1 MLIVY
6 TILLVIASV
15 FVLSARRSKEFV
27 FLFGCCVSLL
37 FEFVGILIY
46 VAKIGG
52 YPQRTLKFLYL
63 SMSIKTNIQYM
74 IIPYEKMGFL
84 YAIGRYMFPMFLILL
99 AYEYS
104 AISFIHK
111 NKWHKI
117 WLAVIPFLSLVLY
130 YPSIYKWLLL
140 EYANMD
146 IILFYFTKIWIYI
159 YIGISLSLFV
169 IELISI
175 SMKYYKSRFLLFI
188 IGIVALAVLYSMY
201 CSQDPGQIYC
211 MYRNEYSYSLRGG
224 LSYLKYGMSSLSFG
238 IVSTISII
246 CCAVGFYGIM
256 RYAGRIYIEDIEEK
270 AISNKFD
277 TVHVGASMF
286 VHSMKNQFLS
296 NEIILKKM
304 ILLSEEKEISVNEI
318 KKYTEMMYDINS
330 GLLKRVEELN
340 RLISTNKIYMFPI
353 EVNSIVNETLQR
365 VKRKYPEEDIEVEIN
380 NVQNIVVDKD
390 CFCEALYNLLINGI
404 ETIFEAKNA
413 NLIQQGYLKL
423 SFRNEHLKTI
433 VEVTDNGMGM
443 SKKQQ
448 KNIYNPF
455 YSSKNSNYNWGMGLY
470 FVRKVIKGHMGKIR
484 IESKPGDGTRI
495 IITLP
500 KCNEWKVK
508 KL

>member
-1 MLIVY
+1 
-6 TILLVIASV
+6 
-15 FVLSARRSKEFV
+15 
-27 FLFGCCVSLL
+27 
-37 FEFVGILIY
+37 
-46 VAKIGG
+46 
-52 YPQRTLKFLYL
+52 
-63 SMSIKTNIQYM
+63 
-74 IIPYEKMGFL
+74 
-84 YAIGRYMFPMFLILL
+84 
-99 AYEYS
+99 
-104 AISFIHK
+104 
-111 NKWHKI
+111 
-117 WLAVIPFLSLVLY
+117 
-130 YPSIYKWLLL
+130 
-140 EYANMD
+140 
-146 IILFYFTKIWIYI
+146 
-159 YIGISLSLFV
+159 
-169 IELISI
+169 
-175 SMKYYKSRFLLFI
+175 
-188 IGIVALAVLYSMY
+188 
-201 CSQDPGQIYC
+201 
-211 MYRNEYSYSLRGG
+211 
-224 LSYLKYGMSSLSFG
+224 
-238 IVSTISII
+238 
-246 CCAVGFYGIM
+246 
-256 RYAGRIYIEDIEEK
+256 
-270 AISNKFD
+270 
-277 TVHVGASMF
+277 
-286 VHSMKNQFLS
+286 
-296 NEIILKKM
+296 
-304 ILLSEEKEISVNEI
+304 
-318 KKYTEMMYDINS
+318 
-330 GLLKRVEELN
+330 
-340 RLISTNKIYMFPI
+340 MFPI